1 MRNNKFPN
9 PSTLFFKRNPK
20 PHCLD
25 YEGTSNVTLL
35 SNLEFPLLPKYQGK
49 LIFPN
54 GKWKGSYTNNVLRY
68 FQSQGGKILKIH
80 STWCGVES
88 DYYLREYVNVIYA
101 WRKEYIKRKDK
112 FGDKICKLLLNAL
125 YGKFSQGGEK
135 TFYNHD
141 IERFETIKGLPPVFS
156 NNIWSAIVTS
166 GGHEIMHGH
175 FDDHT
180 FYSDTDSLLT
190 TRKYKTGKNLGDLK
204 LEGQHAVAM
213 ILLPKVY
220 YLRGE
225 DEVIRVKGFPKKF
238 YAPDGQVFNPQ
249 LEVLK
254 SKEKTTQ
261 FSKPNKMRESM
272 LRGLKVNEWTIR
284 SRSIRAEYDKRI
296 ILKDGKT
303 EPIFLSD

>member
-1 MRNNKFPN
+1 
-9 PSTLFFKRNPK
+9 
-20 PHCLD
+20 
-25 YEGTSNVTLL
+25 
-35 SNLEFPLLPKYQGK
+35 
-49 LIFPN
+49 
-54 GKWKGSYTNNVLRY
+54 
-68 FQSQGGKILKIH
+68 
-80 STWCGVES
+80 
-88 DYYLREYVNVIYA
+88 
-101 WRKEYIKRKDK
+101 
-112 FGDKICKLLLNAL
+112 
-125 YGKFSQGGEK
+125 
-135 TFYNHD
+135 
-141 IERFETIKGLPPVFS
+141 
-156 NNIWSAIVTS
+156 
-166 GGHEIMHGH
+166 MHGH

-180 FYSDTDSLLT
+180 FYTDTDSLLT